1 MVMEKTMRAFW
12 TAALVT
18 IAGPALAEPA
28 KHDAPKSAQATR
40 PAEVVLA
47 SADSVR
53 SSPSVV
59 QQPSASP
66 KRPLPRVTTCRCGDP
81 QASPDSEDQ

>member
-1 MVMEKTMRAFW
+1 MVLEKTMRAFW
-12 TAALVT
+12 IAAFLT

-28 KHDAPKSAQATR
+28 KHDAPKPAQTQR
-40 PAEVVLA
+40 PTEVVLA

-53 SSPSVV
+53 SSPSDV
-59 QQPSASP
+59 QQPSVTP

-81 QASPDSEDQ
+81 QASPDGDDQ

>member
-12 TAALVT
+12 IAALVT

-28 KHDAPKSAQATR
+28 KHDAPKPAQAQR

-47 SADSVR
+47 SADGVR
-53 SSPSVV
+53 SSPSIA
-59 QQPSASP
+59 QQPSNTP

-81 QASPDSEDQ
+81 QASPDSDDQ